1 MYLIFPIAL
10 AVNFS
15 FILPVS
21 TPGNAIVFAYG
32 DITVPDMV
40 RNTHSLKIDCLLCS
54 FVCSDVIILSE
65 CIILSYLCKR
75 VETLTLISPF
85 SALTLLVEHQEE
97 HVVQKFER

>member
-1 MYLIFPIAL
+1 MHPVYLIFPVAL

-40 RNTHSLKIDCLLCS
+40 SNTNILK
-54 FVCSDVIILSE
+54 
-65 CIILSYLCKR
+65 K
-75 VETLTLISPF
+75 
-85 SALTLLVEHQEE
+85 
-97 HVVQKFER
+97 